1 MAEFFEAVHQRGQQT
16 LAVWNTHAATFQ
28 VGALT
33 LAAHTTDVAL
43 LMTHVNDRDVQQD
56 VQDDAVLAR
65 DANFGALRDIV
76 VRVPQLIEAT
86 LEDDDRLHSDLDD
99 VFAVD
104 PNRTHGGM
112 ERARRVVS
120 LWNRVNIL
128 RAAMTPALPALTLGA
143 TTVANLQTLLTN
155 HPGLLQ
161 TVEDERS
168 ELNQKTS
175 LLKTTSRRID
185 RNNKRWYAAWSQ
197 NFAIGSPENDAL
209 SQIDT
214 GPTTPAPSAL
224 KIDTLTAAG
233 TSVQVA
239 YVAGGGDHAT
249 TLVLLWRVVGIDPD
263 FGHATAVNLAGQ
275 TIGPFSAGDEIQFKT
290 RGSNSTGDTDST
302 VKSITL

>member
-224 KIDTLTAAG
+224 EIDTLTAAG

>member
-65 DANFGALRDIV
+65 DANFGSLRDIV

-86 LEDDDRLHSDLDD
+86 LEDGDRLHSDLDD

>member
-65 DANFGALRDIV
+65 DANFGSLRDIV

>member
-1 MAEFFEAVHQRGQQT
+1 MAEFFEAVHQRGQQS

-65 DANFGALRDIV
+65 DANFGSLRDIV